1 MAYTPGQFQQSLTSS
16 TYYTNTIDVVSVKN
30 NNYNTFYS
38 SLNTSATGRIQVKSD
53 GTVQQGY
60 RVDVADV
67 KNVYKVGDD
76 ILIGGLSYTVKE
88 VVNPVI
94 DVNSGKFVSPIL
106 LGDQSTIDVF
116 PATKR
121 SYRIDVTINKGDVQ

>member
-1 MAYTPGQFQQSLTSS
+1 MAYTPGQFQQTLAVSTYHSS
-16 TYYTNTIDVVSVKN
+16 TVDVVSVKN

-38 SLNTSATGRIQVKSD
+38 SLNTSATGKIQVKSD
-53 GTVQQGY
+53 GAIQEGY

-67 KNVYKVGDD
+67 KNVYRVGDD

-94 DVNSGKFVSPIL
+94 DVNSGKFVSPVL
-106 LGDQSTIDVF
+106 LGDESALEVF
-116 PATKR
+116 PATQR
-121 SYRIDVTINKGDVQ
+121 SYRIDVTINKGDIQ